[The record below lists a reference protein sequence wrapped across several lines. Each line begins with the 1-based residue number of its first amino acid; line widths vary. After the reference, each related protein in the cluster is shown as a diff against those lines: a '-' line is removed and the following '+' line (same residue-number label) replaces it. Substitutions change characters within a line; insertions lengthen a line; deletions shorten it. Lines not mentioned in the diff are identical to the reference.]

1 MNWPTAKL
9 AELFRESKTNK
20 SGGNMPRPT
29 TKEQLLKEIIEER
42 GKLEALLAT
51 IPSDVFAT
59 KKVLGEW
66 TSKDIVSHLIA
77 WEQMVILW
85 VTSGIEGKTIPVPA
99 EGFKWSDLPALN
111 ESIFK
116 AHQNE
121 AVEEVQNKFKDS
133 YLQTL
138 ALLIS
143 IPEKDLFIPG
153 LYKWQNKNMLS
164 AYFKSC
170 MSSHYLWARKEI
182 SKGLKV

>member
-1 MNWPTAKL
+1 
-9 AELFRESKTNK
+9 
-20 SGGNMPRPT
+20 MPRPT
-29 TKEQLLKEIIEER
+29 TKEQLLKEIVEER

-66 TSKDIVSHLIA
+66 TTKDIVSHLIA

-85 VTSGIEGKTIPVPA
+85 VKSGIEGKTIPVPA

-111 ESIFK
+111 ESIFR

-133 YLQTL
+133 YLANACPAEFHYRKKTCSPPDCINGRTRICCL
-138 ALLIS
+138 PIS
-143 IPEKDLFIPG
+143 NP
-153 LYKWQNKNMLS
+153 
-164 AYFKSC
+164 A
-170 MSSHYLWARKEI
+170 
-182 SKGLKV
+182 

>member
-1 MNWPTAKL
+1 MNWLTAKQG
-9 AELFRESKTNK
+9 ERFRVNKTIP
-20 SGGNMPRPT
+20 SGGEMPRPT
-29 TKEQLLKEIIEER
+29 TKEQLLKEIVDER
-42 GKLEALLAT
+42 GKLEALLAI
-51 IPSDVFAT
+51 IPADVFAT

-66 TSKDIVSHLIA
+66 TTKDVVSNLIA

-85 VTSGIEGKTIPVPA
+85 VKSGIEGKAIPIPG

-111 ESIFK
+111 ESIFR
-116 AHQNE
+116 AHKDE
-121 AVEEVQNKFKDS
+121 AVLDVQKKFQDS

-138 ALLIS
+138 DLLNS
-143 IPEKDLFIPG
+143 ITEKDLFTPG

-182 SKGLKV
+182 SKGLKG

>member
-1 MNWPTAKL
+1 
-9 AELFRESKTNK
+9 
-20 SGGNMPRPT
+20 MPRPT
-29 TKEQLLKEIIEER
+29 TKDQLLKEIIDER
-42 GKLEALLAT
+42 VKLETLLVT
-51 IPSDVFAT
+51 IPPDVYAT

-66 TSKDIVSHLIA
+66 TTKDVVSHLIA

-85 VTSGIEGKTIPVPA
+85 VKSGIEGKSIPVPA

-111 ESIFK
+111 ESIFR

-121 AVEEVQNKFKDS
+121 AIEEVQVKFKDS

-138 ALLIS
+138 DLLNSIS
-143 IPEKDLFIPG
+143 ENDLFTPG

-170 MSSHYLWARKEI
+170 TSSHYLWARKEI
-182 SKGLKV
+182 TRGLKG